1 MIPNVSLE
9 RVFPS
14 QERIVACVLADSG
27 AEQMGSGEDMCQ
39 HVVSGCCHRHL
50 GEAAA

>member
-1 MIPNVSLE
+1 MILNVSLE

-14 QERIVACVLADSG
+14 QEHTVSCVHADSG
-27 AEQMGSGEDMCQ
+27 AEQIGSGERMCR
-39 HVVSGCCHRHL
+39 HVVSGCCHRQL